1 MKWKIPLYKIM
12 WDKDD
17 MLAISKIIKR
27 GMYWGIGPEIDEF
40 ERALAE
46 YVGTDY
52 CLTFNSGT
60 SAGHAA
66 LFAIG
71 LKYADEIIIPS
82 FTFITTANWALM
94 VGAKPTFVDIEEKTL
109 GLNPALI
116 ESEIT
121 KKTKLIIPMHCG
133 GMPCNIEKIVTI
145 AKKRKI
151 LIMED
156 AAESLGA
163 KIKNK
168 KVGTFGDISVLSFAG
183 NKIITTG
190 EGGALMTNSKKLYDK
205 LKSLRS
211 YGRQIIQNYFSSN
224 EIPKYVTL
232 GYNWRMSN
240 ITAALGIS
248 QLSKL
253 EKLITLRR
261 KNAAYISARLNKYKD
276 IQIPKEPFGY
286 KNVYQLYS
294 IKLLNSTIRN
304 ELSKFLTKKGIMSR
318 IFFEP
323 VHLTSL
329 YKKLGYGKKKLPVT
343 EKTYEQI
350 LTLPMYPGLRKEDMN
365 FICDSVG
372 EFMETKF
379 LI

>member
-1 MKWKIPLYKIM
+1 M

-17 MLAISKIIKR
+17 ILAVSKIIKR

-40 ERALAE
+40 ERLLAE

-66 LFAIG
+66 LLTSG
-71 LKYADEIIIPS
+71 LKSVDEIIIPS
-82 FTFITTANWALM
+82 FTFITTANWVLM
-94 VGAKPTFVDIEEKTL
+94 VGAKPTFVDIEEETL
-109 GLNPALI
+109 GLNPTLI
-116 ESEIT
+116 ESSIT

-133 GMPCNIEKIVTI
+133 GMPCHIEKIVAI

-151 LIMED
+151 FIIED
-156 AAESLGA
+156 TAESLGA

-168 KVGTFGDISVLSFAG
+168 KVGAFGDISVLSFAG

-211 YGRQIIQNYFSSN
+211 YGRQINQNYFSSN

-261 KNAAYISARLNKYKD
+261 KNAAYISAKLNKYKN
-276 IQIPKEPFGY
+276 IQISKEPFDY

-294 IKLLNSTIRN
+294 IRLPNSTIRN

-323 VHLTSL
+323 VHLTSF

-343 EKTYEQI
+343 EKTSDQI
-350 LTLPMYPGLRKEDMN
+350 LTLPMYPGLKKEDMN

-372 EFMETKF
+372 EFMEETKF

>member
-1 MKWKIPLYKIM
+1 MKWKIPLYKIT

-17 MLAISKIIKR
+17 ILAVSKIIKR

-40 ERALAE
+40 ERLLAE

-66 LFAIG
+66 LLTIG
-71 LKYADEIIIPS
+71 LKSVDEIIIPS
-82 FTFITTANWALM
+82 FTFITTVNWALM
-94 VGAKPTFVDIEEKTL
+94 VGAKPIFVDIEKETL
-109 GLNPALI
+109 GLNPDLI
-116 ESEIT
+116 ESSIT

-133 GMPCNIEKIVTI
+133 GMPCHIEKIAAI

-151 LIMED
+151 FIIED
-156 AAESLGA
+156 TAESLGA

-168 KVGTFGDISVLSFAG
+168 KVGAFSDISVLSFAG

-190 EGGALMTNSKKLYDK
+190 EGGALVTNSKKLYDK

-211 YGRQIIQNYFSSN
+211 YGRQINQNYFSSN
-224 EIPKYVTL
+224 EMPKYVTL
-232 GYNWRMSN
+232 GYNWRMSSV
-240 ITAALGIS
+240 IAALGIS

-261 KNAAYISARLNKYKD
+261 RNAAYISSRINKYKNV
-276 IQIPKEPFGY
+276 QIFKEPFGY

-294 IKLLNSTIRN
+294 IKVPNSTIRN
-304 ELSKFLTKKGIMSR
+304 ELSKFLAEKGIMSR

-323 VHLTSL
+323 VHLTSY
-329 YKKLGYGKKKLPVT
+329 YKKLGYRNNKLPVT
-343 EKTYEQI
+343 EKIYEQI
-350 LTLPMYPGLRKEDMN
+350 LTLPMYPGLKKEEMN

-372 EFMETKF
+372 EFMEKLNF
-379 LI
+379 